1 MPATPAKSVSA
12 QPGDSRGW
20 LPLVLGWLVPGAGHL
35 MIRRPIR
42 ALLIFLS
49 IVSMYA
55 LGIAMQGKLYGSA
68 KDVLDLLGLAGD
80 LGTGLCFFLSKLFGW
95 GADAVQVTTADYG
108 TRFMV
113 MAGLL
118 NIMAAVD
125 AHNLAIGRK
134 QDVQKQGLPG

>member
-1 MPATPAKSVSA
+1 
-12 QPGDSRGW
+12 
-20 LPLVLGWLVPGAGHL
+20 

-42 ALLIFLS
+42 AALIFACV
-49 IVSMYA
+49 VSMYF
-55 LGIAMQGKLYGSA
+55 LGIAMQGKIYGSA
-68 KDVLDLLGLAGD
+68 KDILDLLGLAGD
-80 LGTGLCFFLSKLFGW
+80 LGNGLCFFLSKLFGW
-95 GADAVQVTTADYG
+95 GADSVQVTTADYG

-134 QDVQKQGLPG
+134 QDQRKQDLPA